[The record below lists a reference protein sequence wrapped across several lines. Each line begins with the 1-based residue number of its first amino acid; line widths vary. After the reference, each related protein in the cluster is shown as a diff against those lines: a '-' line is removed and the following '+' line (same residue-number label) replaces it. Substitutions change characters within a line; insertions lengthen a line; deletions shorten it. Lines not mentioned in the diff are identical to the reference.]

1 MNSAAGSLSS
11 RTAWMRAFVTLKE
24 QRSYY
29 LAKRAE
35 HGADTPIGRRCSNA
49 IEQLE
54 QLDTSHKRAVREIA
68 ELELAEML

>member
-1 MNSAAGSLSS
+1 M
-11 RTAWMRAFVTLKE
+11 RTSPSYWLQISESEKMTIE
-24 QRSYY
+24 DQRRYY

-35 HGADTPIGRRCSNA
+35 HGADTPIGHRCSNA

-54 QLDTSHKRAVREIA
+54 QLTSSNERAVREIA

>member
-1 MNSAAGSLSS
+1 M
-11 RTAWMRAFVTLKE
+11 TLDE

-54 QLDTSHKRAVREIA
+54 QLDNSHKRAVREIA
-68 ELELAEML
+68 ELELVEIF